1 MPEVT
6 DRIRNNIRFRVDA
19 VIRISEFKNSI
30 TAHPWELS
38 VGLKFVKM
46 FRDVIIDELCR
57 CVEEDVMGRNQEE
70 RASAAVYKAMICHS
84 AIGECD
90 CYTADDRELILDAID
105 AIIQSMRFY
114 NIGDSYEIGLRRY
127 LEVMEGLEGCP

>member
-6 DRIRNNIRFRVDA
+6 DKIRDNIRFRVDA
-19 VIRISEFKNSI
+19 VIRITEFKNNL
-30 TAHPWELS
+30 TAHPWELG
-38 VGLKFVKM
+38 VALKFVKK
-46 FRDVIIDELCR
+46 FKDVILDELCR

-70 RASAAVYKAMICHS
+70 RASTAVYKAMIRHS

-90 CYTADDRELILDAID
+90 CYCEDDRELILDSID

-114 NIGDSYEIGLRRY
+114 HIGDSYEIGIRRY